1 MKGSS
6 AMSKNSAIQT
16 ATVQTTA
23 EPKKDTKKSVKLFGL
38 SKDEMSLVVGG
49 TGVIL
54 GGPKP

>member
-1 MKGSS
+1 
-6 AMSKNSAIQT
+6 MSKNSAIQT